1 MKITILG
8 SDAAYAGKNSACSS
22 YLLSSGGKNYLIET
36 GPGCVSG
43 LQNYIP
49 IHKIDGI
56 FLSHL
61 HADHISDIYTLRYAV
76 YVAQHE
82 GKMDPQLSIYMP
94 KHPGNTYRF
103 IKNTIKKEFA
113 ITHIT
118 DKLILDLNGMHVSF
132 SRTRHALP
140 GYAIRFNVRI
150 ENTTAVKSLVYT
162 SDTSLYAG
170 LVPFSMN
177 ADLLLAE
184 ATFQNSDKN
193 LAQKGHMTAEKAGAL
208 AENTKARKLIL
219 THIWPEY
226 DKRISID
233 EAKRTYKGEIIPAER
248 GQEFQV

>member
-8 SDAAYAGKNSACSS
+8 SDAAYAGKNGACSS
-22 YLLSSGGKNYLIET
+22 YLLSSGEKNYIIET
-36 GPGCVSG
+36 GPGCVAG

-49 IHKIDGI
+49 IHKIKGI

-61 HADHISDIYTLRYAV
+61 HADHVSDIYTLRYAV
-76 YVAQHE
+76 YVAQLE
-82 GKMDPQLSIYMP
+82 GKMDPPLSIYMP
-94 KHPGNTYRF
+94 NRPGKTHRF
-103 IKNTIKKEFA
+103 IKNTIKSEFA

-132 SRTRHALP
+132 YKTRHALP
-140 GYAIRFNVRI
+140 GYAIRFNERI
-150 ENTTAVKSLVYT
+150 ENETAVKSLVYT
-162 SDTSLYAG
+162 SDTSFFEG
-170 LVPFSMN
+170 LVLFSMN

-193 LAQKGHMTAEKAGAL
+193 LVQTGHMTAEKAGEL

-226 DKRISID
+226 EKRISVD
-233 EAKRTYKGEIIPAER
+233 EAKRTYRGEIIPAER